1 MRLNAALAGLLLA
14 VSPLAAA
21 TVKGVI
27 LKNEMGGPGIEKV
40 EVSAI
45 EGCNPALSHSDGKFV
60 LNFPNK
66 QPGEKVQLIVR
77 RLGMVVV
84 NYHELRLTLPKD
96 ASADPLILLL
106 CREDER
112 QEMARRHYRLDS
124 FGPIEQRYRK
134 QLEDLQSKHQSTEA
148 AKEQL
153 RIERDRA
160 MEAGQRAAEKLARV
174 KVEEVSDFLH
184 SSYPPVYR
192 SDAPKALNSLGSRY
206 RRQNRMQEARE
217 KYEEALKISRE
228 LALHDS
234 ATYLPDVEETLNNL
248 GNLFSDQNQIQEAR
262 EKYEEALSISRNLA
276 EENPAAYLP
285 CVASTLNN
293 LGTLLRKENRV
304 EEACTFFHE
313 ALGFY
318 RKLVQLNPDT
328 YQPHVAEMLNK
339 LGILNH
345 YQNRVREARENFRE
359 ALTIYEP
366 LARKS
371 PGQYAQEVESTYQEE
386 LKISRKLA
394 QQNPA
399 TYLPDVAELLIR
411 LGKLLSDQNRM
422 QEAWEAYGEA
432 LGNGCKLAQRYPA
445 MPKVAMMLID
455 LGILNYDQ
463 GRMEEARKAFSC
475 ALIIY
480 ETLAKENPEQ
490 YEKKVESTRRL
501 LDGTTNRRK
510 L

>member
-1 MRLNAALAGLLLA
+1 MRLNTALMGLLLA
-14 VSPLAAA
+14 VSDPLAAT

-27 LKNEMGGPGIEKV
+27 LENEMGGRAIANV
-40 EVSAI
+40 QVSAI
-45 EGCNPALSHSDGKFV
+45 GASPVSSNSDGTFV
-60 LNFPNK
+60 LDFPKK
-66 QPGEKVQLIVR
+66 QPGEKVRLIVVR
-77 RLGMVVV
+77 SGMVVV
-84 NYHELRLTLPKD
+84 NDFELRFTLPKTAD
-96 ASADPLILLL
+96 ADLLILLL

-112 QEMARRHYRLDS
+112 QEMVRRYYRLDS
-124 FGPIEQRYRK
+124 FDPIEQRYQK
-134 QLEDLQSKHQSTEA
+134 QLADLQSENQATEA

-160 MEAGQRAAEKLARV
+160 MAAEQRAAEKLARV
-174 KVEEVSDFLH
+174 KTEEVGDFLH

-228 LALHDS
+228 LAQHDS
-234 ATYLPDVEETLNNL
+234 AIYLPDVEETLNNL
-248 GNLFSDQNQIQEAR
+248 GNLFSDQNRIQEAR
-262 EKYEEALSISRNLA
+262 EKYEEALKISRNLA
-276 EENPAAYLP
+276 EENPVIYLP
-285 CVASTLNN
+285 CVASTLDN

-313 ALGFY
+313 ALGSY
-318 RKLVQLNPDT
+318 RKLAQLNPDT

-345 YQNRVREARENFRE
+345 YQNRIREAREDLRE
-359 ALTIYEP
+359 ALAIYEA

-371 PGQYAQEVESTYQEE
+371 PGQYAQEVESIYQEA

-399 TYLPDVAELLIR
+399 TYLPDVTELLTR
-411 LGKLLSDQNRM
+411 LGNLLSDQNRM
-422 QEAWEAYGEA
+422 QEAWEAYSEA
-432 LGNGCKLAQRYPA
+432 LDNGCRLAQRYPA

-463 GRMEEARKAFSC
+463 GRMGEARKAFNC
-475 ALIIY
+475 ALAIY
-480 ETLAKENPEQ
+480 ETLAMENPEQ
-490 YEKKVESTRRL
+490 YGKEVESTRRL
-501 LDGTTNRRK
+501 LEDKGDRRK
-510 L
+510 P